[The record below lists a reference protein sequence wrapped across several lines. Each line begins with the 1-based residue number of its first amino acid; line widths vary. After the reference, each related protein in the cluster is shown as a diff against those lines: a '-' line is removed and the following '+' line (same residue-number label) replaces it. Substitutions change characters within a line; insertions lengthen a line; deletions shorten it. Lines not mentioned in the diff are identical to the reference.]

1 MVWNNYT
8 SVDRSSFV
16 CEEMP
21 MAVSLTQVLQS
32 LLQIFEYENKLCT
45 IKYEK
50 IKKKCEI
57 KFKINNW

>member
-21 MAVSLTQVLQS
+21 MAVSLAQVLRS
-32 LLQIFEYENKLCT
+32 LLQIFEYKNKLNMQ
-45 IKYEK
+45 KM
-50 IKKKCEI
+50 KKKMRT
-57 KFKINNW
+57 KI